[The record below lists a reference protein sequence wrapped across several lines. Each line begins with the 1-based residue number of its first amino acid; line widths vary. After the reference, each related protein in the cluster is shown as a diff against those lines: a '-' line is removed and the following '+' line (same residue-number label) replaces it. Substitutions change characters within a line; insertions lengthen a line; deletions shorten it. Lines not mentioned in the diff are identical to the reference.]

1 MANEVEDINDETNEE
16 NEIEAEASAE
26 PTVEVAA
33 PVKRPRGR
41 PKGVKVGPRPVA
53 WSCAANVDGEVIH
66 VRLSAPEGSTEDQIA
81 GFSAEDAAEM
91 FENQYGVEPSVL
103 GPFYDQKGGQSKET
117 PRKRESVS
125 IALPNLTMKREAAI
139 YKGWRGVA
147 YGIEG
152 REDVVYFMFGQE
164 VNPDL
169 NKKKA
174 TPTAKPILRTALSFE
189 QASEATEIA
198 ENN

>member
-1 MANEVEDINDETNEE
+1 MANEIEDINEETNEV
-16 NEIEAEASAE
+16 EIETTTETAQ
-26 PTVEVAA
+26 

-53 WSCAANVDGEVIH
+53 WACAAIVDGEQVH
-66 VRLSAPEGSTEDQIA
+66 VRLSAPEGSTEEQIA
-81 GFSAEDAAEM
+81 GFSAEDASEI

-139 YKGWRGVA
+139 YKGWHGVA

-164 VNPDL
+164 VNPDS

-174 TPTAKPILRTALSFE
+174 TPTAKPILRTALSFD
-189 QASEATEIA
+189 QAIESTKA
-198 ENN
+198 N